1 MHRLVVLAVLLA
13 GAIMVLPADAA
24 LADGLAF
31 SAPFL
36 LPHGDPNVHPFMT
49 GGEPSLGFDPNGDG
63 HVYVTA
69 PEFVPAQVNNA
80 VGATDSPVGVAY
92 WASDD
97 AGKSWPRSGLT
108 GTRNG
113 GGD

>member
-1 MHRLVVLAVLLA
+1 MFRALILAVVVAGVLL
-13 GAIMVLPADAA
+13 LPGDVA
-24 LADGLAF
+24 LADGLQF
-31 SAPFL
+31 SAPVL
-36 LPHGDPNVHPFMT
+36 LPHGDPNQHPFMT
-49 GGEPSLGFDPNGDG
+49 GGEPSIGFDPAGDG

-69 PEFVPAQVNNA
+69 PEFIPAQANNA

-97 AGKSWPRSGLT
+97 AAKTWPSSGLT

-113 GGD
+113 